1 MKTAKKRAPSISIRW
16 QLMFFIGAMTLLTVG
31 LIWGIIT
38 YALAPKYNATIRQNL
53 IDKASAITAIFDQTD
68 SEISNRDFG
77 VLQLDDDFWTALGQT
92 FSDKKINMDGYCVD
106 FSDSTLR
113 CLKAYE
119 SMFPCLLHESSGSFS
134 GEFGYNLNTR
144 QLITFRQELFEEGS
158 LYKIVQIGSTR
169 QMLVGQLSADGKYG
183 IIVSTGM
190 AQIATAAEVLR
201 SILWPVALILLVL
214 DLLFAIALP
223 AIASSLLFNVGAS
236 SGGTDVIALIVEKYT
251 HIHSI
256 AVALFLTDLFM
267 VVAACFVFNLYTA
280 LYSFVG
286 LTVKSLVIDAVLER
300 IKMCKAILIICDD
313 KDPICNFVMRKLVR
327 GATYTPCFGA
337 YTDKPHYMIYTT
349 LTNREAGQLQEFIH
363 KENLNAFISMLST
376 TEVFG
381 KGFNHA

>member
-1 MKTAKKRAPSISIRW
+1 M
-16 QLMFFIGAMTLLTVG
+16 LLLG
-31 LIWGIIT
+31 LIFLGKEFALT
-38 YALAPKYNATIRQNL
+38 TGYAT
-53 IDKASAITAIFDQTD
+53 
-68 SEISNRDFG
+68 
-77 VLQLDDDFWTALGQT
+77 V
-92 FSDKKINMDGYCVD
+92 V
-106 FSDSTLR
+106 
-113 CLKAYE
+113 
-119 SMFPCLLHESSGSFS
+119 
-134 GEFGYNLNTR
+134 
-144 QLITFRQELFEEGS
+144 
-158 LYKIVQIGSTR
+158 
-169 QMLVGQLSADGKYG
+169 LSAELMLLEKACPLNEPLSDQP
-183 IIVSTGM
+183 M
-190 AQIATAAEVLR
+190 LE
-201 SILWPVALILLVL
+201 LI
-214 DLLFAIALP
+214 FAIALP
-223 AIASSLLFNVGAS
+223 AIASALLFSVGAS

>member
-1 MKTAKKRAPSISIRW
+1 MK
-16 QLMFFIGAMTLLTVG
+16 
-31 LIWGIIT
+31 
-38 YALAPKYNATIRQNL
+38 
-53 IDKASAITAIFDQTD
+53 
-68 SEISNRDFG
+68 E
-77 VLQLDDDFWTALGQT
+77 
-92 FSDKKINMDGYCVD
+92 KI
-106 FSDSTLR
+106 L
-113 CLKAYE
+113 
-119 SMFPCLLHESSGSFS
+119 
-134 GEFGYNLNTR
+134 
-144 QLITFRQELFEEGS
+144 
-158 LYKIVQIGSTR
+158 
-169 QMLVGQLSADGKYG
+169 KYG
-183 IIVSTGM
+183 IRYAIISLSITIMSIGVYFFKFPNNFVFGGVTGM
-190 AQIATAAEVLR
+190 AALVAKLTPLSASAFSSAAN
-201 SILWPVALILLVL
+201 LILLGIGFLFLGREFAFNTGYATLLMSLELMVLEKVAPLSGPLSNQPML

-223 AIASSLLFNVGAS
+223 AIASALLFHVGSS

-251 HIHSI
+251 HLHNI
-256 AVALFLTDLFM
+256 AAALFLTDLFM
-267 VVAACFVFNLYTA
+267 VVAACFVFDLYTA

>member
-1 MKTAKKRAPSISIRW
+1 MEHNKREKIMAYVSQYAIITLSITIMSIGVYFFKFPNNFVFGGVTGAAALVAKLTPLSAAAFSSWANMI
-16 QLMFFIGAMTLLTVG
+16 LLVVG
-31 LIWGIIT
+31 LIFLGKKFAMT
-38 YALAPKYNATIRQNL
+38 TGYA
-53 IDKASAITAIFDQTD
+53 S
-68 SEISNRDFG
+68 
-77 VLQLDDDFWTALGQT
+77 VV
-92 FSDKKINMDGYCVD
+92 M
-106 FSDSTLR
+106 
-113 CLKAYE
+113 
-119 SMFPCLLHESSGSFS
+119 SMELMFLEKFFPMH
-134 GEFGYNLNTR
+134 
-144 QLITFRQELFEEGS
+144 GS
-158 LYKIVQIGSTR
+158 LSNQP
-169 QMLVGQLSADGKYG
+169 M
-183 IIVSTGM
+183 
-190 AQIATAAEVLR
+190 
-201 SILWPVALILLVL
+201 L

-223 AIASSLLFNVGAS
+223 AIASALLFNVGAS

-251 HIHSI
+251 HIRSI